1 MALIQRAEVVTTGP
15 VLIIG
20 TGLIGTSIALALR
33 GSGVAVYLWDASP
46 TSLALAGDMGAG
58 TPLSKGFQ
66 AFAEV
71 SDGSGLVVVASP
83 PDVSG
88 GIVATCLKTFPQAVV
103 TDVASVKE
111 AVVGD
116 LFASSTDLANEGE
129 AVSAEHPGPNGS
141 DLARY
146 VGSHPM
152 AGRARSGASHAD
164 GDLFIGRPWVIVP
177 TEHSSPAAVTT
188 VRNLAVD
195 VGAVPMELG
204 PVEHDEAVALVSHV
218 PQLVSSLLA
227 ARLAAASSDALGL
240 AGQGLR
246 DTTRIAASDPGLWTA
261 IIAGNADRVAGILV
275 DLRDDLVGLISGL
288 QAGGIQADG
297 AIPPG
302 VAGAIAKVMTAG
314 NQGVERIPGKH
325 GDSSRRWGYVE
336 VLVPD
341 EPGEL
346 GRLFSELGSIGV
358 NIEDLV
364 LEHSAGQ
371 PVGLARLM
379 IEPGV
384 VEETQVELEARG
396 WRIASKSLR

>member
-1 MALIQRAEVVTTGP
+1 MALIQRAEVVTRGP
-15 VLIIG
+15 VLIVG

-58 TPLSKGFQ
+58 IPVSHGFQ
-66 AFAEV
+66 AFSKVAKGGE
-71 SDGSGLVVVASP
+71 GLVIVAAP

-88 GIVATCLKTFPQAVV
+88 GIVSTCLREFPGVVV

-116 LFASSTDLANEGE
+116 VLASW
-129 AVSAEHPGPNGS
+129 AVSESDEAGAPDVAGLRKS

-177 TEHSSPAAVTT
+177 TEYSSPSSVTA

-204 PVEHDEAVALVSHV
+204 PLEHDEAVALVSHV

-227 ARLAAASSDALGL
+227 ARLATASLDALGL

-261 IIAGNADRVAGILV
+261 IIAGNADKVALV
-275 DLRDDLVGLISGL
+275 LADLRDDLDGLVRGL
-288 QAGGIQADG
+288 DAGGIQSDR
-297 AIPPG
+297 AIAPG

-346 GRLFSELGSIGV
+346 GRLFTELGSVGV

-396 WRIASKSLR
+396 WRVASKSLH